1 MGASRGSAA
10 VSSVD
15 AGISH
20 AWESP
25 GMAAEEV
32 SLGDTRVDAC
42 LAPAWVGG
50 VGDSAAV
57 LEGDGGV
64 FCSSDWAEDG

>member
-10 VSSVD
+10 VGGVN
-15 AGISH
+15 AWISH
-20 AWESP
+20 AWERP

-50 VGDSAAV
+50 VGGSAAV
-57 LEGDGGV
+57 LERYGGV
-64 FCSSDWAEDG
+64 FCSPDWAEDG